1 MKQRSRKRRILAI
14 ASLKR
19 NTHLAVRRLTTEDL
33 AALRS
38 ISESGLF
45 SLRASREMYE
55 GVRRIRPTEEERT
68 A

>member
-1 MKQRSRKRRILAI
+1 MKQRSRRRWILAR
-14 ASLKR
+14 ASLR
-19 NTHLAVRRLTTEDL
+19 NTHLAVRSLTTEDL

-55 GVRRIRPTEEERT
+55 GVRRSTQERT